1 MLAGEYFAVN
11 GLESFALPIKYGQKL
26 SFWLTANEGHTIR
39 WSSKDYD
46 GNTWFSAEINTYDF
60 LEKTT
65 NNATVSG
72 RICELLQEARKLN
85 PNFTLEGHY
94 LVETELE
101 FNQLFGLG
109 SSSTLVSL
117 IALWAGVQPFD
128 LQAKVFGGSGY
139 DVAVCYIQKPLIYWK
154 KNNIPNWAIWDLE
167 PSISQNWFLCFPG
180 RKVNSRNS
188 IDMVQVKLDDIKKD
202 PIMTAQL
209 DHVLQQIKGA
219 KSTMAMEMALEIW
232 QAFISQNLELP
243 TTYDDLDIK
252 RMPGGLC
259 KYLGAWGGDVILVNK
274 TIFESNKEKFDD
286 MEVVPW
292 NEIVINQ

>member
-1 MLAGEYFAVN
+1 LG
-11 GLESFALPIKYGQKL
+11 
-26 SFWLTANEGHTIR
+26 
-39 WSSKDYD
+39 
-46 GNTWFSAEINTYDF
+46 
-60 LEKTT
+60 
-65 NNATVSG
+65 
-72 RICELLQEARKLN
+72 
-85 PNFTLEGHY
+85 Y
-94 LVETELE
+94 L
-101 FNQLFGLG
+101 GLG
-109 SSSTLVSL
+109 T
-117 IALWAGVQPFD
+117 
-128 LQAKVFGGSGY
+128 KY
-139 DVAVCYIQKPLIYWK
+139 Y
-154 KNNIPNWAIWDLE
+154 
-167 PSISQNWFLCFPG
+167 
-180 RKVNSRNS
+180 S